1 MRLKPSGFP
10 LMVLTLGAS
19 LLACRPSDTEV
30 YGKLNAARNAA
41 CSRAAQ
47 LHARRDSLSVE
58 TDADWNRAEARVP
71 TNQGDRRAPQDVRR
85 MSSKQYSEA
94 LDSSF
99 ARTRRAL
106 TSQESTAIAH
116 RTAIS
121 DTLADSILL
130 ADRRCRSAT
139 LTLRS
144 WLDSGAA
151 VPRR

>member
-10 LMVLTLGAS
+10 LMVVALGAS

-30 YGKLNAARNAA
+30 YGKLKAARNAA

-71 TNQGDRRAPQDVRR
+71 TNQGDRRAPQDVRP

-94 LDSSF
+94 VGTSF
-99 ARTRRAL
+99 ARTRPAP
-106 TSQESTAIAH
+106 TAHEA
-116 RTAIS
+116 TA
-121 DTLADSILL
+121 TPQ
-130 ADRRCRSAT
+130 RSA
-139 LTLRS
+139 
-144 WLDSGAA
+144 
-151 VPRR
+151 